1 MIMTDSVRTANAT
14 TPSRRSR
21 LQPRVLEPRVLLDA
35 AAVET
40 AVAVAADA
48 SAEPALVVDTS
59 ALFDAPATTGRREA
73 YVVDTSVEG
82 YEGLLSAVPEGAEL
96 FLIDG
101 SKSGLAQLNEAL
113 DSVDGQF
120 DAIHVISHGAGGA
133 LKLGA
138 DTITASNV
146 GEFQA
151 ALNSLGAI
159 SQRMGIC
166 CCMDATSPV
175 IPKVR
180 SCLIPWPPLPA
191 LMWLHRR
198 ILPVG

>member
-14 TPSRRSR
+14 TPSRRAR

-48 SAEPALVVDTS
+48 SAEPAPVVDTS

-101 SKSGLAQLNEAL
+101 SKSGLAQLNEA
-113 DSVDGQF
+113 SGQCRW
-120 DAIHVISHGAGGA
+120 AI
-133 LKLGA
+133 
-138 DTITASNV
+138 
-146 GEFQA
+146 
-151 ALNSLGAI
+151 
-159 SQRMGIC
+159 
-166 CCMDATSPV
+166 
-175 IPKVR
+175 
-180 SCLIPWPPLPA
+180 
-191 LMWLHRR
+191 
-198 ILPVG
+198 